1 VATLV
6 VSTPAYADS
15 QLWLDIDPAQLA
27 VEFAS
32 DFPLTGASRTLH
44 LDLYRLRDGLGSAPL
59 EGSPHRISDEL
70 KLAIPIPSGGYA
82 RFRVVESPIMEE
94 GLRTSYPEIR
104 TYRGQGVDDPNA
116 TLRFDVTP
124 HGFHAAIWSSMG
136 TIYIDPY
143 TKDDPSLYRSYF
155 TRDLAPRPDQHR
167 TCGVTERYTSRSP
180 GAEAGTG
187 LSSGSQLRE
196 YRIAVAATGE
206 YTSFHGGTVE
216 DGMAAIV
223 TAMNRVNGIYE
234 RDVAIRMNL
243 VAGND
248 AVVYTNPALDP
259 YSNSNGV
266 TMLSQNQA
274 TLDAVIGSAN
284 YDIGHV
290 FGTGGGG
297 VASLAVTCKNG
308 SKARGVTGL
317 SAPTGDFFWV
327 DFVSHELGHQWGGN
341 HTFNGSAGS
350 CSGGNRNSST
360 AYEPGSG
367 STVMAYAGI
376 CGSQNLQSTS
386 DDYFHGVSFDEIV
399 AYSAQGFG
407 DTCAETSATG
417 NEPPAVDPGEA
428 HTIPISTPFELCGS
442 ATDPD
447 GDPIT
452 FSWEQF
458 DTGPA
463 GSPNSPS
470 GDAPIFRSFPAS
482 DSACRT
488 FPKLD
493 DLLNNTQTIGEI
505 LPTYDRTM
513 HFRLTAKDNRS
524 GAGGV
529 DYDQTTVVTA
539 SSGAGPFLVTSPN
552 TAVIWEAGTHE
563 AVVWDTAN
571 TVDPPISCEHVDI
584 WASVDGGV
592 TYPYPLALGTSNDG
606 SETVSVSGLIPPS
619 SSVRLKVAC
628 STSVFFDISDVDFQV
643 DDSDVLFADS
653 FESGDRSVW
662 SDTVP

>member
-1 VATLV
+1 MAALV
-6 VSTPAYADS
+6 VSTPTYADRH
-15 QLWLDIDPAQLA
+15 LWLDVDPADFAGLTSELSLA
-27 VEFAS
+27 
-32 DFPLTGASRTLH
+32 GASRTLY
-44 LDLYRLRDGLGSAPL
+44 LDLDRLRRDLAAAPL
-59 EGSPHRISDEL
+59 EGTARRVSNDPE
-70 KLAIPIPSGGYA
+70 LAIPIPSGGYA

-94 GLRTSYPEIR
+94 GLRTSYPEIK
-104 TYRGQGVDDPNA
+104 TYRGQGTDDPSA
-116 TLRFDVTP
+116 TLRFDLTP

-143 TKDDPSLYRSYF
+143 SKDNSSIYQSYF
-155 TRDLAPRPDQHR
+155 TRDFLPRPDQDR
-167 TCGVTERYTSRSP
+167 ACGVTERYESRRTSADS
-180 GAEAGTG
+180 AAG
-187 LSSGSQLRE
+187 LASGSQLRE

-206 YTSFHGGTVE
+206 YTSFHGGTVQ

-234 RDVAIRMNL
+234 REVSIRMNL

-248 AVVYTNPALDP
+248 AVVFTNPASDP

-266 TMLSQNQA
+266 EMLSQNQA
-274 TLDAVIGSAN
+274 TLDAVIGSSN

-290 FGTGGGG
+290 FSTGGGG
-297 VASLAVTCKNG
+297 VASLAVTCENG

-341 HTFNGSAGS
+341 HSFNGNAGN
-350 CSGGNRNSST
+350 CSGGNRNGST

-399 AYSAQGFG
+399 TYSALGFG
-407 DTCAETSATG
+407 DTCADASATG
-417 NEPPAVDPGEA
+417 NVPPAVDPGEA

-447 GDPIT
+447 GDPLT

-458 DTGPA
+458 DLGPA
-463 GSPNSPS
+463 GSPDSPV

-482 DSACRT
+482 DSGCRT

-493 DLLNNTQTIGEI
+493 DLLDNTQSIGEI

-529 DYDQTTVVTA
+529 DFDQSTIVTA
-539 SSGAGPFLVTSPN
+539 SSTGGPFLVTYPN
-552 TAVIWEAGTHE
+552 TNVSWEAGTQE
-563 AVVWDTAN
+563 SVVWDVAN
-571 TVDPPISCEHVDI
+571 TADFPISCDLVDLLV
-584 WASVDGGV
+584 SVDGGV
-592 TYPYPLALGTSNDG
+592 SYPYSLALGTPNDG
-606 SETVSVSGLIPPS
+606 SETVSVSGLLPTS
-619 SSVRLKVAC
+619 SIVRLKVAC
-628 STSVFFDISDVDFQV
+628 STNIFFDISDVDFQV
-643 DDSDVLFADS
+643 DSSSVLFADG
-653 FESGDRSVW
+653 FESGDSSAW
-662 SDTVP
+662 SSTSP